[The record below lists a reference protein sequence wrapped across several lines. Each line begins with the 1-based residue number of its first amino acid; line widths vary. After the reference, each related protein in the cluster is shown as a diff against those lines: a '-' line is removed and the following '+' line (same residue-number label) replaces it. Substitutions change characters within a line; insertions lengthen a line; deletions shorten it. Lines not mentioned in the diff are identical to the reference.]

1 MGSSQLIGKRTRGL
15 IDPAT
20 TLAAADEALATLVA
34 AKPQPSEDFRTLKYR
49 YARECRSYYSVAA
62 LSRRAVLDEELRS
75 AAYAKLFRLRSTLEK
90 AIIRDLDSCG
100 ERGDLEKIWASK
112 SFFGVSAKQGV
123 SIRYALASCVPT
135 RDCGARCYA
144 HDGRDR
150 EIHHLFR
157 GALNYY
163 FGQQYENSPINGRQR
178 LIGLLSDAI
187 VYGVSAARADQLAAE
202 KELGILRAPRI
213 RFSHVG
219 EIAST
224 PQFAN
229 AVAQQVHSIDP
240 EVSCVIYTR
249 HPNARSLDSRLFVI
263 NFTLE
268 GDEDPRS
275 RWVPVNSRI
284 VSSAWDGRVSSV
296 ADINFL
302 EHHVAGVAQADGRGT
317 ICPVTLDHAR
327 NTSCDVARCQL
338 CFVPPPPR
346 PGGEAADIE
355 DIEDLTSGG

>member
-1 MGSSQLIGKRTRGL
+1 MGSSELIGKRTRGS

-20 TLAAADEALATLVA
+20 TLAAADEALATLRGTA
-34 AKPQPSEDFRTLKYR
+34 PQPAEDFRALKYR

-62 LSRRAVLDEELRS
+62 LSRRAILEEELRS
-75 AAYAKLFRLRSTLEK
+75 AAYSKLFQLRSTLEK
-90 AIIRDLDSCG
+90 TIIEDLDFCG
-100 ERGDLEKIWASK
+100 DRADLEKIWASK

-157 GALNYY
+157 GALNFY
-163 FGQQYENSPINGRQR
+163 FGQQYENSGADARRR
-178 LIGLLSDAI
+178 LLGLLSNAI
-187 VYGVSAARADQLAAE
+187 AFGVSAARSDQLAAK

-224 PQFAN
+224 PEFAN
-229 AVAQQVHSIDP
+229 ALAQQVRSIDP

-249 HPNARSLDSRLFVI
+249 HPKARSLDSELFVV

-268 GDEDPRS
+268 GDEDPRR
-275 RWVPVNSRI
+275 RWVPPNSRI
-284 VSSAWDGRVSSV
+284 VSSAWDGRLSSL

-302 EHHVAGVAQADGRGT
+302 EHHVAGVAQPAGRGA

-327 NTSCDVARCQL
+327 NSSCDVAQCQL
-338 CFVPPPPR
+338 CFVPPTE
-346 PGGEAADIE
+346 GFKGEAQSE
-355 DIEDLTSGG
+355 GN

>member
-1 MGSSQLIGKRTRGL
+1 VGSSQLIGKRTRGL
-15 IDPAT
+15 IDPVK
-20 TLAAADEALATLVA
+20 TLAAADEALHTLAAT
-34 AKPQPSEDFRTLKYR
+34 KPQPVEDFRALKYR
-49 YARECRSYYSVAA
+49 YAQECRSYYSVAA
-62 LSRRAVLDEELRS
+62 LSRRAVLSEELRS
-75 AAYAKLFRLRSTLEK
+75 AAYAKLFRLRSTLEQT
-90 AIIRDLDSCG
+90 IIQDLEYCG
-100 ERGDLEKIWASK
+100 GRNDLEKIWASK

-157 GALNYY
+157 GALNYF
-163 FGQQYENSPINGRQR
+163 FGQHYEASPIDERQR
-178 LIGLLSDAI
+178 LLGLLSNAI
-187 VYGVSAARADQLAAE
+187 AFGVVAARRDQLTAR

-224 PQFAN
+224 PEFAN
-229 AVAQQVHSIDP
+229 AIAKQVRSIDP

-249 HPNARSLDSRLFVI
+249 HPKAQRLDSGLFVI

-268 GDEDPRS
+268 GDEDPRA
-275 RWVPVNSRI
+275 RWVPVQSRI
-284 VSSAWDGRVSSV
+284 VSSAWGGRLSTL
-296 ADINFL
+296 AEINFL
-302 EHHVAGVAQADGRGT
+302 EHHVAGVARADGPGA

-338 CFVPPPPR
+338 CFVPPR
-346 PGGEAADIE
+346 KEFHRE
-355 DIEDLTSGG
+355 TQSESH

>member
-15 IDPAT
+15 IDPVT
-20 TLAAADEALATLVA
+20 TLAAADEALAKLA
-34 AKPQPSEDFRTLKYR
+34 ASKPQAVEDFRTLKYR

-62 LSRRAVLDEELRS
+62 LSRRALLEDELRS
-75 AAYAKLFRLRSTLEK
+75 AAYAKLFRLRSNLENS
-90 AIIRDLDSCG
+90 IIGDLDFCG

-163 FGQQYENSPINGRQR
+163 FGQKYETSAADERRR
-178 LIGLLSDAI
+178 LLGLLSNA
-187 VYGVSAARADQLAAE
+187 VAYGVSAARSDQLAAQR
-202 KELGILRAPRI
+202 ELGILRAPRI

-224 PQFAN
+224 PEFAN
-229 AVAQQVHSIDP
+229 AVALQVRSIDP
-240 EVSCVIYTR
+240 EVACVIYTR
-249 HPNARSLDSRLFVI
+249 HPKAQSLDSRMFVI

-268 GDEDPRS
+268 GDDDPRR
-275 RWVPVNSRI
+275 RWIPPTARI
-284 VSSAWDGRVSSV
+284 VSSAWNGQLSSL

-302 EHHVAGVAQADGRGT
+302 EHHVAGVAQATGRGA

-327 NTSCDVARCQL
+327 NSSCDVAQCQL
-338 CFVPPPPR
+338 CFVPPAEGLPR
-346 PGGEAADIE
+346 
-355 DIEDLTSGG
+355 